1 MHFSLAAG
9 CAVLACTIAPL
20 AAQNACREDFQMPPA
35 GSWAEYQV
43 KTTKGDQSTMRF
55 VSLGK
60 EAREGKDFHWIE
72 MQMTNPK
79 GQGMAMKM
87 LVPEWPADQAEVQEV
102 IMQSE
107 GQPNPMKFSKEAMS
121 NVRGAM
127 KQNRMDLSELCKKAR
142 LVGNERVTVPAGSFD
157 ARKFEYSGEGGK
169 STAWVTKK
177 SPFGWV
183 RSVSDKGDEIV
194 MVNSGTGGKSKIVGE
209 PRELPGMG
217 GMGMPKPK
225 VKL

>member
-1 MHFSLAAG
+1 MRFPLVAG
-9 CAVLACTIAPL
+9 CVALAWTMSPV

-43 KTTKGDQSTMRF
+43 KTTKGDQGTMRF

-60 EAREGKDFHWIE
+60 EGREGKDFHWVE

-79 GQGMAMKM
+79 GQYMAMKM
-87 LVPEWPADQAEVQEV
+87 LVPEWPADQAEVQEI

-107 GQPNPMKFSKEAMS
+107 GQPQPMKFSKEAIS

-127 KQNRMDLSELCKKAR
+127 TQNRMDLSELCKKAK
-142 LVGNERVTVPAGSFD
+142 LVGNEKVTVPAGSFD
-157 ARKFEYSGEGGK
+157 ARKFEYSGDEGK
-169 STAWVTKK
+169 TTAWLTKK

-183 RSVSDKGDEIV
+183 RSVSDKGDEMV
-194 MVNSGTGGKSKIVGE
+194 MLSSGTGGKSKIVGE
-209 PRELPGMG
+209 AKEMPGMG